1 MNEPICLR
9 KGYRSYMRVSQV
21 TVRKRLAIALLIG
34 LLIFIII
41 DLRLGYVQFFIGD
54 MLTDRAKDSWSR
66 NVPFEPKRGEIVDV
80 NGVELATNI
89 SSPTVYVVPRQV
101 DDPVKTAEKL
111 AASLNMSKEKAYQH
125 ITKRSSIERIPEGR
139 KISHEKAK
147 EIRSL
152 GLKGV
157 YIGEDSKR
165 HYPFGIY
172 LSHVLGFAG
181 VDNQGLMG
189 LEKYYDEELSGEKG
203 SVKFYADAKGK
214 RMNDMA
220 DDYQPPVDG
229 LDLKLT
235 IDSRINTIVE
245 RELDIAEATYQPD
258 GIIALVMNPNNGEI
272 LAMSSRPSFDP
283 ANFRNV
289 PQEVY
294 NRNLPVWS
302 TYEPGSTFKIITLA
316 AALEEGK
323 VDLENEH
330 FHDPGHVEVG
340 GSTLHCWKR
349 GGHGDQTFLEVVQN
363 SCNPGFVELG
373 QRLGKET
380 LFKYIKDFGF
390 GAKTG
395 IDLQGEGTG
404 ILFKMDRIGPV
415 ELATTAFGQ
424 GVSVTPIQQV
434 TALSAAV
441 NGGTLYTPYIA
452 KELIDP
458 KTGEVVKKNSPVAKR
473 TVISKETSEKI
484 RFALENVVA
493 KGSGGRAFVDGYRV
507 GGKTGTAQK
516 VANGRYIENNHIVSF
531 IGFAPADDPEV
542 VVYVAVDNP
551 KGTVQF
557 GGVVAAP
564 IVGNIMKD
572 TLPVLGV
579 EPRKE
584 QIEKKKSWDDVPMIE
599 VPDVVGLSKLEL
611 GEVFVNLKIDPS
623 GEGNIVVNQSPRA
636 GVRVKEGSTIRL
648 YFSDEKKV
656 DEKDKEAK
664 NKDTKAKNKDLKS
677 KEKKE

>member
-1 MNEPICLR
+1 
-9 KGYRSYMRVSQV
+9 MRVSQV
-21 TVRKRLAIALLIG
+21 TVRKRLAIALIVG
-34 LLIFIII
+34 LLIFLII
-41 DLRLGYVQFFIGD
+41 DLRLGYVQFFLGE

-66 NVPFEPKRGEIVDV
+66 NIPFEPKRGEIVDR
-80 NGVELATNI
+80 NGVKLATNI

-101 DDPVKTAEKL
+101 VDPDKTAEKL
-111 AASLNMSKEKAYQH
+111 AAALNMPKEKAYKH
-125 ITKRSSIERIPEGR
+125 LTKKTSIERIPEGR

-165 HYPFGIY
+165 HYPFGTY

-181 VDNQGLMG
+181 IDNQGLMG
-189 LEKYYDEELSGEKG
+189 LELYYDKELKGEKG

-214 RMNDMA
+214 RMKDMA

-229 LDLKLT
+229 LNLKLT
-235 IDSRINTIVE
+235 IDTKIQTIVE
-245 RELDIAEATYQPD
+245 RELDIAEKTYNPD
-258 GIIALVMNPNNGEI
+258 GIIAIAMNPNNGEI

-283 ANFRNV
+283 ANFKNV
-289 PQEVY
+289 PPEVY

-323 VDLENEH
+323 VNLEKEH
-330 FHDPGHVEVG
+330 FYDPGYVEVG
-340 GSTLHCWKR
+340 GATLHCWKR
-349 GGHGDQTFLEVVQN
+349 GGHGSQTFLEVVQN

-373 QRLGKET
+373 QRLGKEK

-390 GAKTG
+390 GEKTG

-404 ILFKMDRIGPV
+404 ILFNMNKVGPV

-434 TALSAAV
+434 AAISAAI
-441 NGGTLYTPYIA
+441 NGGTLYKPYIA

-458 KTGEVVKKNSPVAKR
+458 STGEVVMKNTPSAKR
-473 TVISKETSEKI
+473 QVISKKTSEKI
-484 RFALENVVA
+484 RYALESVVA
-493 KGSGGRAFVDGYRV
+493 KGSGVRAFVDGYRV

-516 VANGRYIENNHIVSF
+516 AQNGRYLENNHIVSF
-531 IGFAPADDPEV
+531 IGFAPADDPEI

-557 GGVVAAP
+557 GGVVSAP

-572 TLPVLGV
+572 ALPTLGV
-579 EPRKE
+579 EPRKN
-584 QIEKKKSWDDVPMIE
+584 QIEKKKTWDDVPMVE
-599 VPDVVGLSKLEL
+599 VPNVVGLTKKDL
-611 GEVFVNLKIDPS
+611 GEIFVNLKIDSS
-623 GEGNIVVNQSPRA
+623 GDGDTVVKQSPQP
-636 GVRVKEGSTIRL
+636 GVRIKEGSTIRL
-648 YFSDEKKV
+648 YFANEEKK
-656 DEKDKEAK
+656 DE
-664 NKDTKAKNKDLKS
+664 
-677 KEKKE
+677 